1 MKGILIATH
10 YTLAKALVE
19 TSEMLVG
26 KHDFIDYACLMP
38 GCSPDDFREEVSTK
52 IDALN
57 AKGYDEIILM
67 VDMFGGTP
75 CNQSVM
81 LLRDKKIRI
90 ISGVNLP
97 LLYQTIL
104 QIEDE
109 TPAADMVANLVEDA
123 RETIT
128 DVNKI
133 FNM

>member
-38 GCSPDDFREEVSTK
+38 GCAPEDFREEVSTK

-75 CNQSVM
+75 CNQSAM

-90 ISGVNLP
+90 VSGVNLP

-109 TPAADMVANLVEDA
+109 APAEELVANLVEDA
-123 RETIT
+123 KETIA